1 MAARGLDCNEI
12 VELVTDYLDGALDAR
27 AAAAFEDHLLICQGC
42 RQYVEQIRRT
52 IDTSGGIVDSPLS
65 GSAEA
70 ALLEAFRN
78 FHRPA

>member
-12 VELVTDYLDGALDAR
+12 VELVTDYLEGAMDAR
-27 AAAAFEDHLLICQGC
+27 TAAAFEEHLHLCEGC

-52 IDTSGGIVDSPLS
+52 IDTSGGLVDPTLS
-65 GSAEA
+65 GPAQAS
-70 ALLEAFRN
+70 LLEAFRN